1 MRKKSNDIYKSNLR
15 IVKLIQESFGS
26 IKNIIL
32 DNSHA
37 FFFEEY
43 KRNDFA
49 KRNKEADI
57 DLLGI
62 LPYSLIEG
70 LALISIVIIGLTLS
84 KSSATLAILG
94 TIGLGLQRLL
104 RSVQQIYAS
113 YVFVQGRVASLSKLI
128 LYLKL
133 DVDKYLFS
141 NNKKIFNFRDSIKLQ
156 NLKFQYK
163 EKIIFDNLNLEIKKG
178 EIVGIKGET
187 GSGKSTLINIIVIPT
202 EGVDGINLNEKE
214 NQLIKSSYF
223 NSISHV
229 SQDIFLFNVSFAENI
244 AFGMQ
249 LKDIDFDRVKKV
261 AKEACIYDFISS
273 TSRGFRTIVG
283 ERGINLSGGQKQRIG
298 VARAL
303 YKNSK
308 ILVLDE
314 ATSALDNKTEFEV
327 MKSIKSKKN
336 DLTIIMIAHRLST
349 LEQCSSIIQ
358 I

>member
-1 MRKKSNDIYKSNLR
+1 MLS
-15 IVKLIQESFGS
+15 
-26 IKNIIL
+26 
-32 DNSHA
+32 
-37 FFFEEY
+37 FEEY

-163 EKIIFDNLNLEIKKG
+163 EKTIIDNLNLEIKKG
-178 EIVGIKGET
+178 EMVGIKGET
-187 GSGKSTLINIIVIPT
+187 GSGKSTLINIIMGLLIPT
-202 EGVDGINLNEKE
+202 EGYVLVDGINLNEKE

-229 SQDIFLFNVSFAENI
+229 SQDIFLFNVSFAEI
-244 AFGMQ
+244 SIWYA
-249 LKDIDFDRVKKV
+249 VKR
-261 AKEACIYDFISS
+261 Y
-273 TSRGFRTIVG
+273 
-283 ERGINLSGGQKQRIG
+283 
-298 VARAL
+298 
-303 YKNSK
+303 
-308 ILVLDE
+308 
-314 ATSALDNKTEFEV
+314 
-327 MKSIKSKKN
+327 
-336 DLTIIMIAHRLST
+336 
-349 LEQCSSIIQ
+349 
-358 I
+358 